1 VLQKGLLEH
10 YNTIKKLGSGAS
22 GDVVLSINR
31 KSKQQV
37 AVKSILIE
45 KLLKVDP
52 KAELIKNEI
61 QSHWDLQDCEGIV
74 KMHEIFVGRNSIY
87 LVLEY

>member
-1 VLQKGLLEH
+1 VIQKGLTEQ
-10 YNTIKKLGSGAS
+10 YNVLKKLGNGAS
-22 GDVVLSINR
+22 GNVVLSSNI
-31 KSKQQV
+31 KTKELV
-37 AVKSILIE
+37 AVKGIFID

-74 KMHEIFVGRNSIY
+74 KLLEIFVGRNNIY